1 MGDWSMK
8 KQAADQQFH
17 NRRYQER
24 KRAEAARKTANKQA
38 SQDGGTQLPP
48 GKGSGDGNK
57 KV

>member
-1 MGDWSMK
+1 MK

-48 GKGSGDGNK
+48 GKGPGDGNK